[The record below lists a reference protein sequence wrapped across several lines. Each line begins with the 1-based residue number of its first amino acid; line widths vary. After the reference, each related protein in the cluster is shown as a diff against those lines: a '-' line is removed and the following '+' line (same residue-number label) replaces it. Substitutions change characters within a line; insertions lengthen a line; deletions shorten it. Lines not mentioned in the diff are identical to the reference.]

1 MTHAFIPSTGEAKTV
16 GSVEFESSQ
25 VYVVTLSQ
33 KDRQTDTATCAEDFY
48 YKGSLCKTRGLSF
61 IKGTK

>member
-1 MTHAFIPSTGEAKTV
+1 MVVHAFNPSTGEAKTV

-33 KDRQTDTATCAEDFY
+33 KDRQTDTATCAEDF
-48 YKGSLCKTRGLSF
+48 LL
-61 IKGTK
+61 